1 MLPINVKQVRDGA
14 RLPKRATD
22 GSAGAD
28 ICCIERFRIE
38 AGERVGVSTGLSFE
52 IPHGYYGRVAPRS
65 GLAVRHGIDVLAGVI
80 DSDYR
85 GELIVLLIN
94 LGSEAVEFAAGDR
107 IAQLIIEHAVP
118 GEFQWSDEL
127 SDTSRRGG
135 GFGST
140 GS

>member
-1 MLPINVKQVRDGA
+1 MIPINVKQVRDGA
-14 RLPKRATD
+14 RLPMRATD

-28 ICCIERFRIE
+28 ICCVEPFSI
-38 AGERVGVSTGLSFE
+38 APGERVGVSTGLSFE
-52 IPHGYYGRVAPRS
+52 IPQGYYGRVAPRS

-85 GELIVLLIN
+85 GELIVLLVN
-94 LGSEAVEFAAGDR
+94 FSDTPVEFAAGDR

-118 GEFQWSDEL
+118 AEFQWSEHL
-127 SDTSRRGG
+127 GETSRSSG

>member
-1 MLPINVKQVRDGA
+1 MIPINVKQVREGA
-14 RLPKRATD
+14 RLPRRATD

-28 ICCIERFRIE
+28 ICCVEPFCL
-38 AGERVGVSTGLSFE
+38 APGARVGVSTGLSFE
-52 IPHGYYGRVAPRS
+52 IPQGYYGRVAPRS

-85 GELIVLLIN
+85 GELVVLLVN
-94 LGSEAVEFAAGDR
+94 RSDTAVQFAAGDR
-107 IAQLIIEHAVP
+107 IAQLIIEHAARA
-118 GEFQWSDEL
+118 EFQWSERL
-127 SDTSRRGG
+127 GDTSRSGG